1 MTSADAMI
9 VWTPDREPFEGK
21 ARGQIR
27 AVTIPEPA
35 GTRQLACSVGACD
48 DGWKQKTADQRVDY
62 LERLK
67 AEIVAQDNI
76 AEPVVHEALRQV
88 DEYRA
93 RYP

>member
-1 MTSADAMI
+1 MKSSDAMI
-9 VWTPDREPFEGK
+9 VWTPDREPFQGA

-35 GTRQLACSVGACD
+35 GTRKLACSVGACD
-48 DGWKQKTADQRVDY
+48 DGWKEKTDAQRVDY

-67 AEIVAQDNI
+67 AEIVATDGI
-76 AEPVVHEALRQV
+76 PEPVVHDALLQI